1 MPLAGDLSSFA
12 IDEVIALLMSGCK
25 SGVLS
30 LVVDGDEGFV
40 SFERGVIIDAAHG
53 SMRGSAA
60 LADMLAAYTSGRFSF
75 RDQEQVSQRTMS
87 VDARQWTALM
97 PRNRGSDSSLSAMPD
112 PDERLAVTLPSGEYP
127 ALTPL
132 QWIILAEI
140 PRRCTLRHLIQDRD
154 PAAVERALAML
165 LHDGLIGETGQIL
178 PPVATGIRLT
188 VVKGY
193 TREEEVVALDLDIVA
208 GWRAAGCF
216 GGRVVVAGQTFAAAG
231 RQGLGRNVVMS
242 EAACRSCG
250 VRDAQEVEVAP
261 VS

>member
-30 LVVDGDEGFV
+30 LVIDGDEGFV
-40 SFERGVIIDAAHG
+40 AFERGVIIDAVHG
-53 SMRGSAA
+53 TIRGSAA
-60 LADMLAAYTSGRFSF
+60 LADILVAYTSGRFSF
-75 RDQEQVSQRTMS
+75 RDQEQMPQRTMC
-87 VDARQWTALM
+87 VDVRQWAALT
-97 PRNRGSDSSLSAMPD
+97 PRHEVGDSSPSALPD

-132 QWIILAEI
+132 QWVILAEI
-140 PRRCTLRHLIQDRD
+140 PRRCTLRHLMQDRD

-165 LHDGLIGETGQIL
+165 LHDGLVGGTGQIL

-188 VVKGY
+188 VVRGY

-216 GGRVVVAGQTFAAAG
+216 AGRVVVAGQTFAAAG
-231 RQGLGRNVVMS
+231 RQGLGRSVVMS